1 VKSESL
7 RARDWFADPRA
18 KPDLGVG
25 GSALVRLHAV
35 FEKRGHLTAGE
46 IGKGLP
52 FVPRRFFVI
61 SEVPDADIRGEH
73 AHRSLHQLLVCLAGS
88 VVAEVSDGKR
98 KRIVTLDCPQV
109 GLHIP
114 PMVWG
119 VQHHY
124 SRDAVLLVLASSEYD
139 PADYIRDFDRF
150 VALQKGKRSQE

>member
-1 VKSESL
+1 MTSEPLSA
-7 RARDWFADPRA
+7 RAWFADPRA
-18 KPDLGVG
+18 KPDLKAG
-25 GSALVRLHAV
+25 GAALIRLHAV
-35 FEKRGHLTAGE
+35 FEKRGHLTVGQL
-46 IGKGLP
+46 GKGLP

-73 AHRSLHQLLVCLAGS
+73 AHRALHQFLVCLAGS

-98 KRIVTLDCPQV
+98 SRAITLDCPQV
-109 GLHIP
+109 GLHVP

-124 SRDAVLLVLASSEYD
+124 SPDAILLVLASSEYD